1 MIQATS
7 PSAVSKD
14 QNPQPVLQPGENTL
28 WESFWCL
35 SQDGLKLHARLY
47 GSHMRQVQ
55 PMVCLPVVCLP
66 GLTRNAA
73 DFHELAVE
81 LSTRKA
87 RARQVLALDYRG
99 RGRSDYDST
108 PANYDI
114 SIEMQDVQDVLTAA
128 GIHQAI
134 LVGTSRGGLI
144 TMALSAVRPGLI
156 KGAVLNDIG
165 PVLEGKGLARIK
177 GYVGKLPLPKDF
189 AEAVQ
194 LLKRI
199 SSQHFTRLTEAEWDV
214 FARRTF
220 KEQGGRLLPDYDPQ
234 LMKTLDAIDL
244 EKPLPTLWPYFEGLK
259 GVPVLSIRGQNSDLF
274 TAETQAEMA
283 RRHSGMESHIVVG
296 EGHAP
301 LLNDRPTLQKIL
313 SFVAAVDAA

>member
-1 MIQATS
+1 MSTQQAGS
-7 PSAVSKD
+7 SSSAMPKSTV
-14 QNPQPVLQPGENTL
+14 QPGENTL
-28 WESFWCL
+28 WRSFWCN
-35 SQDGLKLHARLY
+35 SQDGLRLHARLY
-47 GSHMRQVQ
+47 GTASTHA
-55 PMVCLPVVCLP
+55 LPVVCLP
-66 GLTRNAA
+66 GLARTSA

-81 LSTRKA
+81 LSIRKG
-87 RARQVLALDYRG
+87 RARQVMALDYRG
-99 RGRSDYDST
+99 RGRSDYDPDPSH
-108 PANYDI
+108 YDI

-128 GIHQAI
+128 GIQHAVF
-134 LVGTSRGGLI
+134 VGTSRGGLI
-144 TMALSAVRPGLI
+144 TMGLSAVRPGAI

-177 GYVGKLPLPKDF
+177 GYVGKLPQPRDY

-199 SSQHFTRLTEAEWDV
+199 ASQHFTRLTEAEWDT

-220 KEQGGRLLPDYDPQ
+220 KEQDGKLVPDYDPR
-234 LMKTLDAIDL
+234 LMQALEVIDL

-274 TAETQAEMA
+274 YAETQAEMA
-283 RRHSGMESHIVVG
+283 RRHPKMESLVVMG

-301 LLNDRPTLQKIL
+301 LLGDRPTIQKIV
-313 SFVAAVDAA
+313 SFITAIDGG